1 MKTLIKL
8 IGVVIALAFVQAV
21 SAQQTDLQY
30 FRTPGQKGLNVFE
43 TPKANDVEYQ
53 GLKVR
58 VGGDFAIQFQGL
70 SQSNDFADTLGLG
83 VRELGKNFNLPT
95 ANLNVDAQLADGL
108 RVHLRTYLSSR
119 HHTEAY
125 VKGGYFQVDN
135 LNFVS
140 EGFLQNFMN
149 VATIRFG
156 MDDINYGDAHFR
168 RTDNACA
175 IYNPFVG
182 NYIFDAFTTE
192 PFAELTIQT
201 NGILGVLGATN
212 GRLNQSPTVGDQ
224 GFVIYAKLGYDK
236 QLSEDLRFRL
246 TGSIY
251 NSSGDGTRDYLYGGD
266 RAGARYYNVMW
277 LNEESAD
284 NDFSGRYN
292 PRYATQTAFQVNPFV
307 KYKGLEFFG
316 IYEMVSNGDTDAGGS
331 FTQLGAELLYRFGGH
346 EQLYVGGRYNAISG
360 NQTDADADMK
370 INRINFGA
378 GWFLTPNT
386 LAKLEY
392 VTQKYDGD
400 YWMGTGFQGGEFSGV
415 MLEAVIGF

>member
-8 IGVVIALAFVQAV
+8 AGVVFALALVQV
-21 SAQQTDLQY
+21 LQAQQTDLQY

-43 TPKANDVEYQ
+43 TPKTNDVEYQ

-70 SQSNDFADTLGLG
+70 SHSNDFADTLGMG

-119 HHTEAY
+119 HHTESY
-125 VKGGYFQVDN
+125 VKGGYIQVDN

-168 RTDNACA
+168 RSDNACA

-192 PFAELTIQT
+192 PFAEVTIQT

-224 GFVIYAKLGYDK
+224 GIVIYAKLGYDK
-236 QLSEDLRFRL
+236 QLSDDLRLRL

-277 LNEESAD
+277 LNSEAAD
-284 NDFSGRYN
+284 SDFSGRYN
-292 PRYATQTAFQVNPFV
+292 PGYKTQTAFQVNPFV

-316 IYEMVSNGDTDAGGS
+316 IYEMVNNGDSDAGGS
-331 FTQLGAELLYRFGGH
+331 FTQLGAELLYRFGGR
-346 EQLYVGGRYNAISG
+346 EQLYVGGRYNAITG
-360 NQTDADADMK
+360 NQTDAAADLK
-370 INRINFGA
+370 INRINLGA

-392 VTQKYDGD
+392 VMQKYDGD
-400 YWMGTGFQGGEFSGV
+400 YYLGTGFQGGEFSGV